1 ERGAILEELQKSEIQ
16 DNRLGQVIGPYRLAR
31 RLGSGGMA
39 TVYAAF
45 PNDVFGDPDKQN
57 QNMVALK
64 LVLQEV
70 AKEEDFRRRFMR
82 EVEISR
88 RLDHPNIVHTIDWGE
103 HLGELYL
110 AMELVDGD
118 TLRALVGGK
127 MVPPME
133 AMSYLVPLFEAVD
146 YAHRQGV
153 VHRDLKPDN
162 VMVSRLRTLK
172 VMDFGLAKR
181 HDVSR
186 LTRITK
192 TGTALGTPGYMAP
205 EQIMG
210 KENLGPQ
217 VDQYALGVMAYEFLT
232 GGLPYH
238 AEDPIALMFKQ
249 CSDPPPSLRQFE
261 PRLAKALDRAVLKML
276 SIEPVDRYPDVLS
289 GLQAMQEALG
299 MQLSGVHKIH
309 DWQTLGMRRSGGE
322 HD

>member
-1 ERGAILEELQKSEIQ
+1 
-16 DNRLGQVIGPYRLAR
+16 
-31 RLGSGGMA
+31 
-39 TVYAAF
+39 
-45 PNDVFGDPDKQN
+45 
-57 QNMVALK
+57 MVALK